1 MTDDKWQEVV
11 LHVLERLKTVPRYEA
26 ERESFFKH
34 FGLIEADDAEVAKS
48 NYHGRAKCF
57 EYHQES
63 RDSLRVL
70 VFSRLE
76 PHA

>member
-11 LHVLERLKTVPRYEA
+11 LHVLERLKTVPRFEA

-34 FGLIEADDAEVAKS
+34 FGLIEADGEEFLRRRD
-48 NYHGRAKCF
+48 HGRAKCF